1 VGLASE
7 IDTLLLKQKENGL
20 TFEEIEE
27 LKGLWEYYRELNE
40 LYGWEV
46 GTLWEIQK
54 EVMPLEELRE
64 DK

>member
-1 VGLASE
+1 MGLASE